1 MSKEPAAP
9 QITAAH
15 EPGLVPDVRQLFL
28 EYADSL
34 GFDLCFQGFKEEL
47 ENLPGSYAPPRGRL
61 YLASVG
67 GEFVGCVGLRP
78 LDRLVGE
85 MKRLYVKP
93 AFRGHGIGRALV
105 YQLIMDARQIGYDR
119 MYLDT
124 IETMTEAMALYRSV
138 GFEECEP
145 YSYHP
150 VPGTRCFSLM
160 LESHRQ

>member
-1 MSKEPAAP
+1 MASESDGTQILAADSVALIP
-9 QITAAH
+9 H
-15 EPGLVPDVRQLFL
+15 VRRLFL

-34 GFDLCFQGFKEEL
+34 GFDLCFQGFSDEL
-47 ENLPGSYAPPRGRL
+47 AGLPGAYAPPKGRL

-78 LDRLVGE
+78 IDATVCE
-85 MKRLYVKP
+85 MKRLYVQP
-93 AFRGHGIGRALV
+93 ALRGQGIARALV
-105 YQLIMDARQIGYDR
+105 YQLILAARQTGYGR

-124 IETMTEAMALYRSV
+124 IETMTEAVALYRSV

-150 VPGTRCFSLM
+150 VPGTRCFSLT
-160 LESHRQ
+160 LNAP